1 MNWQIYIVKC
11 RDGSL
16 YTGITNDLAKRIA
29 AHNDGLGAKYTA
41 ARRPVRLVYSE
52 ASADRSSASKREI
65 AIKRL
70 ARKAKLALCQAAAP
84 MDPDQTA

>member
-1 MNWQIYIVKC
+1 MLFMDWQIYILKC

-16 YTGITNDLAKRIA
+16 YTGITNALSKRIA
-29 AHNDGLGAKYTA
+29 AHNDGTGAKYTA

-52 ASADRSSASKREI
+52 ASADRPCASKREI

-70 ARKAKLALCQAAAP
+70 TRKAKRALCQSP
-84 MDPDQTA
+84 